1 MTRGVTHLRGFLRGR
16 WRLERRILDRRLGE
30 CGFLV
35 GSAEYRD
42 DEGGLSYHEEGTL
55 SFGGDCFPVSRG
67 YRYRFPEPHIAEVR
81 FDHGGLFH
89 PLDFSKGAWTAA
101 HPCGRDFY
109 RGRFRVLAPGSWV
122 AAWYVTGPC
131 KDQVLKSRYRRP

>member
-67 YRYRFPEPHIAEVR
+67 YRYRFP
-81 FDHGGLFH
+81 
-89 PLDFSKGAWTAA
+89 DFTRWTS
-101 HPCGRDFY
+101 R
-109 RGRFRVLAPGSWV
+109 RAPGQRHTPV
-122 AAWYVTGPC
+122 AGISIAGGFAFLPRDPGSPPGT
-131 KDQVLKSRYRRP
+131 